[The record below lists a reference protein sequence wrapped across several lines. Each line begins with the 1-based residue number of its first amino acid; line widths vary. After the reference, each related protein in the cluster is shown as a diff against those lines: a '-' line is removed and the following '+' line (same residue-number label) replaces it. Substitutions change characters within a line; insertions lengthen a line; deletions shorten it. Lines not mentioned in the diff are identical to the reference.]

1 MLKLPKVLNCQAAA
15 EMSCRRRDGSLSY
28 YQRVTL
34 AIHLLM
40 CAGCRYMD
48 KQFALLDR
56 GAKLLAS
63 RNPSSKLSD
72 DDRLSPEAREQLH
85 RLIR

>member
-1 MLKLPKVLNCQAAA
+1 
-15 EMSCRRRDGSLSY
+15 MSCRRRDGSLSY
-28 YQRVTL
+28 YERVTL

-40 CAGCRYMD
+40 CAGCRFMD
-48 KQFALLDR
+48 KQFALLDTA
-56 GAKLLAS
+56 AKSMAS
-63 RNPSSKLSD
+63 RSPSYKLSD